1 LGIIAAGAVTMAGL
15 GGCNTLQSIEVSRE
29 PVRTVY
35 GQGQELD
42 RSGLAVTAYYRKN
55 SEVVPNTASLQI
67 SGYDKGKPGTQT
79 VTVTMKKQSATFTV
93 TVVPVEQLSIQQPPA
108 AAAFMQ
114 GDNFDPAGLVAW
126 VEYRNRAVPGEKISP
141 ARLSFSGYN
150 KDKAGVQTVTADYYG
165 KRASFNVT
173 VAALM
178 GIVVTSPPDTTD
190 YFTGEDLDLTGIV
203 VTGTWEGVGEKTAAV
218 TLENLSSFD
227 KNRAGKQDVFITYQG
242 KTASFS
248 VTFVG
253 MQALAVARPP
263 EKLNYENGEKLD
275 LSGLI
280 VQGTRT
286 GATSIEMVDNSRL
299 KISGYDRFKGGNQTI
314 TVTLGGKNTTFRVTV
329 GPNPFV
335 GTWYATW
342 TENRSN
348 EVWTRPVTL
357 IMSEDSWK
365 MTTEKTDQYFASEYS
380 GTYMRDSDNGK
391 HAELLLKKT
400 SGGSGTAPNAV
411 EVLSS
416 YELKLIG
423 GWLGRDGLTLTKD
436 RPKPLVPAPRGGNVP
451 EAPGGE
457 GMTSPPGPP
466 PH

>member
-1 LGIIAAGAVTMAGL
+1 MKKRHMKSLVSLLGIIAAGAVTMAGL

-42 RSGLAVTAYYRKN
+42 RSGLTVMAHYKKN
-55 SEVVPNTASLQI
+55 SEEVSNTALLQI
-67 SGYDKGKPGTQT
+67 SGYDKGRTGKQT

-93 TVVPVEQLSIQQPPA
+93 TVAPVEQLSIQQPPA

-126 VEYRNRAVPGEKISP
+126 VEYENGAVPGEKISP
-141 ARLSFSGYN
+141 ARLSFSGYS

-173 VAALM
+173 VAALT
-178 GIVVTSPPDTTD
+178 GIVVTSPPDNTD

-203 VTGTWEGVGEKTAAV
+203 VTGTWEGAGEKTVAV
-218 TLENLSSFD
+218 TQANLSSFD
-227 KNRAGKQDVFITYQG
+227 KNRAGKQDVFVTYQG
-242 KTASFS
+242 KTASFP

-253 MQALAVARPP
+253 MQALAVSRPP
-263 EKLNYENGEKLD
+263 EKLNYENGEYLD
-275 LSGLI
+275 LNGLI

-286 GATSIEMVDNSRL
+286 GSTSREMVENSRL

-329 GPNPFV
+329 APNPLV

-342 TENRSN
+342 TENHGQ
-348 EVWTRPVTL
+348 EVWTRPVIL
-357 IMSEDSWK
+357 IMSEDSWQVII
-365 MTTEKTDQYFASEYS
+365 EKTEHYLASEYS
-380 GTYMRDSDNGK
+380 GTYTRDSDNGK

-416 YELKLIG
+416 IELKLTG
-423 GWLGRDGLTLTKD
+423 GWLGREGLTLTKD
-436 RPKPLVPAPRGGNVP
+436 RYQPPFPNPAR
-451 EAPGGE
+451 
-457 GMTSPPGPP
+457 
-466 PH
+466 